1 MSIKTSADIRKELAR
16 HKPTLE
22 EKYSVESLAI
32 FGSYARGTASED
44 SDLDILVRF
53 KKPIGLDFVTLA
65 EELESLL
72 QVKVDLVS
80 ANAVKPK
87 MMDHVR
93 ENLIYV

>member
-1 MSIKTSADIRKELAR
+1 MKTLSEIRKELSR
-16 HKPTLE
+16 YKPTLAK
-22 EKYSVESLAI
+22 KYNVESLAI
-32 FGSYARGTASED
+32 FGSYARGTASEN